1 MYEFLQYHVGDFMS
15 RNGVVVGRHTLLEEA
30 ERLFARHDFNMIPV
44 IDGSRLVGVLTKL
57 DFLKAFSFGNDRL
70 LPHYQEILRQEV
82 GSVMTTDPITMSS
95 DVPLTRVLEK
105 IIETRYRSFPVV
117 DNGMLVGVISRED
130 VVAALRKAAAAKSR
144 P

>member
-1 MYEFLQYHVGDFMS
+1 MYEFLQYHVGDFMC
-15 RNGVVVGRHTLLEEA
+15 RNGVVVGRHTPLEEA

-44 IDGSRLVGVLTKL
+44 VDGSRLVGVLTKL
-57 DFLKAFSFGNDRL
+57 DFLKAFSFGKDRL

-82 GSVMTTDPITMSS
+82 ESVMTTDPITMSS
-95 DVPLTRVLEK
+95 EVPLTRVLEK
-105 IIETRYRSFPVV
+105 IVETRYRSFPVV

-130 VVAALRKAAAAKSR
+130 VVAALRKAAAGKSR